1 MSMGSTTPP
10 ESGFVPGDTTA
21 DKAAYPYKPKGE
33 YGNRDASESEAA
45 VAGVRQWRAD
55 AIAAGWRHEPT
66 YGESESE
73 DRAMRLHG
81 PRGWT
86 VQTLARTHESGKAT
100 ATIYA
105 WGPDGLAVD
114 VPPFFDMN
122 ALEAATRTCSRCEAT
137 DVETQRVGFAGRVCA
152 ACIVDARK
160 EVERPGWTS

>member
-1 MSMGSTTPP
+1 MG
-10 ESGFVPGDTTA
+10 E
-21 DKAAYPYKPKGE
+21 PYTPKGE
-33 YGNRDASESEAA
+33 HGFRSAIESEAA
-45 VAGVRQWRAD
+45 LAGVRQWRAD
-55 AIAAGWRHEPT
+55 AIAAGWTHEPT

-86 VQTLARTHESGKAT
+86 AQTLARPHERGGAT
-100 ATIYA
+100 AMIYV

-114 VPPFFDMN
+114 VPPFFDEQ
-122 ALEAATRTCSRCEAT
+122 ALEAATRLCSRCEAS

-152 ACIVDARK
+152 ACITDARK